1 MSTIKIDTGKGKG
14 KNLTKEVYKAWEKE
28 QGVTQNVYEKIN
40 ELIFDEEIHKYI
52 YCSDPFLRKAF
63 GDFLLSLGFNIN
75 ETVDA
80 MNECWYFI
88 YVDLEHYVFN
98 YKETDESNSK
108 TSENIQLPY
117 DWNKAKQDVI
127 NYLDEHPIPEK
138 EVVEITDE
146 IMNTNNPIGWDDDP
160 IVDEFSDEFS
170 DTSAVVERTNK
181 IFEFA
186 NAKQGYYI
194 LCKNKLHGQKIMV
207 AMGFCK
213 NIDKVLGGS
222 NQSAFFFDEN
232 RFNTESIELING
244 DKYGHI
250 GYTIKA
256 MSFADVVADIN
267 GETKLQADEKQ
278 TILLTECPVVF
289 SDEEITEIVEVVP
302 QLPNTN
308 NIQNAVMDLYKVDVK
323 YLQENATNEFE
334 VSSCLQEYNT
344 PTDVV
349 IVGADID
356 GRDVEITDDFSSYGI
371 YINKKITNL
380 SFDSEGHVKILTLPT
395 FREYLKENN
404 DDFIESIISGAIDVV
419 LLKNFI
425 GKIELVVKDGDL
437 FTTKFDINYYI
448 QHQIDGASV
457 YLNLP
462 ENTNIIELPSNYFSE
477 IDIVEETEFDEDE
490 AEETLDELADD
501 LGTPITSF
509 IFGFYN
515 ISDPSAPNTF
525 GFMIN
530 PKEYFD
536 KYGYSYDQHIT
547 AITEVPVGVEEV
559 CEADFIYNGSDIDAI
574 SALVSDGFKFNIAF
588 QNFIEA
594 HGSQTPYI
602 INGMP
607 IVDYIKVNYPNSIV

>member
-1 MSTIKIDTGKGKG
+1 MTTIKIDTGKGRG

-98 YKETDESNSK
+98 YKETNESNSK

-127 NYLDEHPIPEK
+127 NYLAEHPIPEK

-146 IMNTNNPIGWDDDP
+146 IMNTSNPIGWDDP
-160 IVDEFSDEFS
+160 IDEFSDEFS

-232 RFNTESIELING
+232 RFNIESIELING

-289 SDEEITEIVEVVP
+289 SDEEIIEEQPIVA
-302 QLPNTN
+302 LP
-308 NIQNAVMDLYKVDVK
+308 VSGDV
-323 YLQENATNEFE
+323 N
-334 VSSCLQEYNT
+334 
-344 PTDVV
+344 
-349 IVGADID
+349 
-356 GRDVEITDDFSSYGI
+356 
-371 YINKKITNL
+371 
-380 SFDSEGHVKILTLPT
+380 
-395 FREYLKENN
+395 
-404 DDFIESIISGAIDVV
+404 
-419 LLKNFI
+419 
-425 GKIELVVKDGDL
+425 
-437 FTTKFDINYYI
+437 
-448 QHQIDGASV
+448 V

-462 ENTNIIELPSNYFSE
+462 ENTNMVKLTDFFAN
-477 IDIVEETEFDEDE
+477 EETHSEDNEFDEDE
-490 AEETLDELADD
+490 AEETLDELAQD

-509 IFGFYN
+509 IFGLYN
-515 ISDPSAPNTF
+515 LTNIYDPTAPPF
-525 GFMIN
+525 GLIIN

-536 KYGYSYDQHIT
+536 KYGYSYDQHISV
-547 AITEVPVGVEEV
+547 ITKIPSGFEEM
-559 CEADFIYNGSDIDAI
+559 CEADFIYSKGSDIEAI
-574 SALVSDGFKFNIAF
+574 ASLIANGFKFNIAF
-588 QNFIEA
+588 QNFTEK
-594 HGSQTPYI
+594 GGDQTPYI

-607 IVDYIKVNYPNSIV
+607 IVDYIKANYPNSIV

>member
-1 MSTIKIDTGKGKG
+1 MSTIKIDTGNGKG

-146 IMNTNNPIGWDDDP
+146 IMNTSNPIGWDDDP

-170 DTSAVVERTNK
+170 DTSAAVVERTNK

-302 QLPNTN
+302 QVP
-308 NIQNAVMDLYKVDVK
+308 QM
-323 YLQENATNEFE
+323 LQCA
-334 VSSCLQEYNT
+334 
-344 PTDVV
+344 
-349 IVGADID
+349 
-356 GRDVEITDDFSSYGI
+356 
-371 YINKKITNL
+371 
-380 SFDSEGHVKILTLPT
+380 
-395 FREYLKENN
+395 
-404 DDFIESIISGAIDVV
+404 
-419 LLKNFI
+419 
-425 GKIELVVKDGDL
+425 
-437 FTTKFDINYYI
+437 
-448 QHQIDGASV
+448 
-457 YLNLP
+457 
-462 ENTNIIELPSNYFSE
+462 
-477 IDIVEETEFDEDE
+477 ETEFDEDE

-607 IVDYIKVNYPNSIV
+607 IVDYIKANYPNSIV